1 MPLNEIAKNKCF
13 RDLVCAYTG
22 RPVTVRVIA
31 AGRDMPRYFSPDA
44 FDPADVQASSVK
56 LMELA
61 GTRNGIMG
69 AATNGNEL
77 VCPYTG
83 AKMSIV
89 ALPDGGYRLR
99 GGFSPASPMTDPVA
113 FARAMRTR
121 GGIPPEGTPQ
131 SAPSV
136 SFQGTKPAIREYDSS
151 KSPDYALEYAE
162 KVLKPIIP
170 KRATVQVSRKIGKK
184 GK

>member
-1 MPLNEIAKNKCF
+1 MPLNETAQNKCF
-13 RDLVCAYTG
+13 QGLTCAYTG
-22 RPVTVRVIA
+22 KPITVRVIA

-44 FDPADVQASSVK
+44 FDPTDVQASSVK

-69 AATNGNEL
+69 AMTGGNEL
-77 VCPYTG
+77 ICPYTG

-89 ALPDGGYRLR
+89 ALNEGGYCLK
-99 GGFSPASPMTDPVA
+99 GGFSPSSPMLDPVA

-121 GGIPPEGTPQ
+121 GGVPPAD
-131 SAPSV
+131 APESRPDV
-136 SFQGTKPAIREYDSS
+136 SFPSAKPDIRSYDSS

-162 KVLKPIIP
+162 NVLKPIIP
-170 KRATVQVSRKIGKK
+170 KRVAVQVTRRVPKK

>member
-1 MPLNEIAKNKCF
+1 
-13 RDLVCAYTG
+13 
-22 RPVTVRVIA
+22 
-31 AGRDMPRYFSPDA
+31 MPRYFSPDA

-56 LMELA
+56 LMEAA

-77 VCPYTG
+77 TCPYTG
-83 AKMSIV
+83 RRMTITAM
-89 ALPDGGYRLR
+89 PDGGYRLT
-99 GGFSPASPMTDPVA
+99 GGFSPSTPQKDPLA
-113 FARAMRTR
+113 FARSMRMR
-121 GGIPPEGTPQ
+121 GGVSPDGEPEARPE
-131 SAPSV
+131 V
-136 SFQGTKPAIREYDSS
+136 SFPEAKPEVREYDSS

-170 KRATVQVSRKIGKK
+170 KRATVQVARKIGKK